1 MCYLLH
7 PERAEDVHVVAG
19 PTNKP
24 ERVGVV
30 VKKEMQPKGPVL
42 LWIPSQSHQDFK
54 QALSFPSG
62 SSVTRTSVP
71 SGLLGLSEVAVLAA
85 VWGLL
90 TKVLTAWGLYL

>member
-7 PERAEDVHVVAG
+7 PERAEDVHVVSW

-30 VKKEMQPKGPVL
+30 VKKELPPPKGSVL

-62 SSVTRTSVP
+62 SSVHTPLRHLACWDYQRLLSWLL
-71 SGLLGLSEVAVLAA
+71 SGV
-85 VWGLL
+85 
-90 TKVLTAWGLYL
+90 Y